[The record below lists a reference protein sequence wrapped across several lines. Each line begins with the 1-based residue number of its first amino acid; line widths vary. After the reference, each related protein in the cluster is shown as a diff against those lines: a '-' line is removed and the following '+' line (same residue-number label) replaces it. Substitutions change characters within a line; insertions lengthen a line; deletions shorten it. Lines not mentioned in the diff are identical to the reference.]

1 MSRHSEGKHNR
12 KLYKIVPI
20 AGDGKLS
27 SELAG
32 SAGAEEP
39 APNSV
44 NGWQSEQGKQIDSH
58 KHQSRASNGN
68 GTKPVNLEVGDSK
81 KRRGDHFIDQHIN
94 LLIYILAESSTD
106 RGTNTHEAAGHNIE
120 RLMEV
125 VKRRLLKPSKA
136 RKRLNTGLRV
146 SNSVND
152 LSSYALTSGPARAHG
167 SYPEWQYCHAYKAE
181 VRYLYVTE
189 ESIAD

>member
-20 AGDGKLS
+20 AGNGKLS
-27 SELAG
+27 SEAG

-39 APNSV
+39 ASNSV
-44 NGWQSEQGKQIDSH
+44 NGWQSEQGKQTDSRN
-58 KHQSRASNGN
+58 HQSYTSN
-68 GTKPVNLEVGDSK
+68 GTKPVNLEVGDST
-81 KRRGDHFIDQHIN
+81 KRRGDHFIDQH
-94 LLIYILAESSTD
+94 ILAESSTD
-106 RGTNTHEAAGHNIE
+106 RGTNTHKAAGHNIE
-120 RLMEV
+120 RLKEV

-152 LSSYALTSGPARAHG
+152 LSSYALTSGPAGAHG

-181 VRYLYVTE
+181 VRYLYVIE
-189 ESIAD
+189 ESITD